1 MKIYIIFVDKKE
13 RRQQKVKNEVDI
25 SKKCLLT
32 LEEAAGYT
40 GIGIN
45 KLRALSN
52 DEHCTWVLWNGTR
65 RMIKRSKL
73 EAYLDT
79 AYSI

>member
-1 MKIYIIFVDKKE
+1 MQKE
-13 RRQQKVKNEVDI
+13 IEI

-32 LEEAAGYT
+32 LEEAASYT

-45 KLRALSN
+45 KLRELSN
-52 DEHCTWVLWNGTR
+52 RETCNFVLWNGTR
-65 RMIKRSKL
+65 RMLKREKL
-73 EAYLDT
+73 ESYLNS

>member
-1 MKIYIIFVDKKE
+1 M
-13 RRQQKVKNEVDI
+13 KNEVDI

-40 GIGIN
+40 GIGVN
-45 KLRALSN
+45 KLRDMSN
-52 DEHCTWVLWNGTR
+52 DERCTWVLWTGAR
-65 RMIKRSKL
+65 RMIKRTKL
-73 EAYLDT
+73 EAYLDS